1 MTFKNFRRAGLSSGS
16 VAAAVL
22 AVLAQ
27 SVPAYAQ
34 VQSYTLDIA
43 SQDLASALSTLARAT
58 QQQITFDSIALRGK
72 RSPALK
78 GRYSVR
84 EALDLLLAGSGLRV
98 EVGQS
103 GLLIVRAASN
113 TPAAP
118 ADSPASEKRP
128 ASGAQAADANGA
140 LERVI
145 VTGSRIER
153 SSKSIPGSVTIFDR
167 ERIERTGESS
177 VRDVIGQS
185 GQAGIT
191 PTPLSAFLGAAPI
204 QLRGLSAG
212 TTLVLVDGRRVTPS
226 GATGVTF
233 DVGSIPLAAVERIEV
248 LADGAS
254 AIYGADAVGGIVNV
268 ILKKSGQGLT
278 LAARYGVAEGGVG
291 EERRVSASY
300 GFSSD
305 QLRGSVSLDYLD
317 TGAIRYGD
325 RDPTRDMDYRRFG
338 FSDRRSTFTDP
349 GTVYS
354 VDGSNLPGLASSRA
368 IIPVTANGRPTVA
381 DFSSTAG
388 QEKLSSDY
396 FSQNYLQ
403 SPSKRI
409 GGVADLTYKFNETL
423 SAFGNVLAS
432 RQTAKYFVTL
442 PFSNAALIVPASNPY
457 NPFGVNVTV
466 NRLLTGVSPDTNDS
480 SDTFV
485 HSLAGLRGKL
495 DNGFRWEFAV
505 NYSRD
510 DNRVHEENYYNTAA
524 IQSALNNPSPT
535 ATLNLFATGPVASPD
550 VLKALLP
557 PVDKSYFASAAS
569 VDGQLSGSLM
579 NLAGGSLSFAVGA
592 DFRKDKL
599 KISSP
604 FDNTRG
610 DRSVASVYAEL
621 RAPILENLT
630 LSAAGRYDHYS
641 DFGSTSNPKL
651 GFEWTPTETLQFSG
665 TWGTSFRAPPLTY
678 VYSVPFIV
686 QANVTDPARGGESV
700 LVPATRGEGKNLK
713 AETANTHTLG
723 MRFTPLDTGSE
734 RFDVGVSAWWVSQD
748 DRAISPVVQTLVDYE
763 NLFGNRIVRAPQ
775 SPQDIA
781 LGRPGALQSID
792 AGYLNFGKANVNGL
806 DLQVNYRAN
815 GPVRWS
821 LNGSATRVLKYQA
834 ELAPGAVENRLGLFS
849 FDGFAP
855 KWRGSLS
862 GSVGA
867 GDFDLSTTLRYI
879 GSYADRRTT
888 PTTLASRTF
897 VDAQLVYEPKA
908 SDGYFKGVKLT
919 LGASN
924 LFGTKPP
931 AFDASMGY
939 DPYNYNNRGRFIYT
953 SIQKRI

>member
-1 MTFKNFRRAGLSSGS
+1 MSIKRLGRASLSSGS
-16 VAAAVL
+16 VAMAVL
-22 AVLAQ
+22 AMLAQ

-34 VQSYTLDIA
+34 VQSYSLDIP
-43 SQDLASALSTLARAT
+43 SQDLGSALSALARAT
-58 QQQITFDSIALRGK
+58 QQQIAFDSASVRDK
-72 RSPALK
+72 RSPPLK

-84 EALDLLLAGSGLRV
+84 EALDALLAGSGLRV
-98 EVGQS
+98 ETGQS
-103 GLLIVRAASN
+103 GLLIVRGASNVPAESPVNGKQAASE
-113 TPAAP
+113 PRA
-118 ADSPASEKRP
+118 ADSGE
-128 ASGAQAADANGA
+128 A
-140 LERVI
+140 LERVL

-167 ERIERTGESS
+167 ERIERSGESS

-185 GQAGIT
+185 GQAGMT

-226 GATGVTF
+226 GVTGVTF

-305 QLRGSVSLDYLD
+305 QLRGSFGLDYLD
-317 TGAIRYGD
+317 TGAIKYGD
-325 RDPTRDMDYRRFG
+325 RDPTRNMDYRRFG
-338 FSDRRSTFTDP
+338 FTDRRSRFTDP

-354 VDGSNLPGLASSRA
+354 VDGSNLPGLTSSRA
-368 IIPVTANGRPTVA
+368 IIPVTANGRPAVA

-388 QEKLSSDY
+388 QEKLSSEY
-396 FSQNYLQ
+396 FSQNNLQ
-403 SPSKRI
+403 TPSKRI
-409 GGVADLTYKFNETL
+409 GGVADLTYKVNENL

-432 RQTAKYFVTL
+432 RQTGKYVVVL
-442 PFSNAALIVPASNPY
+442 PFSNAGLIVPSSNPY

-466 NRLLTGVSPDTNDS
+466 SRALTGVPPDTNDS

-495 DNGFRWEFAV
+495 DNGFRWELAV

-510 DNRVHEENYYNTAA
+510 DNRVHEENNYNAA
-524 IQSALNNPSPT
+524 VIQAVLNNPSPT
-535 ATLNLFATGPVASPD
+535 ATLNLFATGPVASPE
-550 VLKALLP
+550 VLKSLLP
-557 PVDKSYFASAAS
+557 SIDKDYFASAAGA
-569 VDGQLSGSLM
+569 DGQLSGSLM
-579 NLAGGSLSFAVGA
+579 ELAGGPLSFAIGA

-610 DRSVASVYAEL
+610 DRSVGSVYAEL

-630 LSAAGRYDHYS
+630 LSGAGRYDHYS

-678 VYSVPFIV
+678 VYSVPFVV
-686 QANVTDPARGGESV
+686 QFNVTDPARGGEAV
-700 LVPATRGEGKNLK
+700 VVPTTRGAGKNLK
-713 AETANTHTLG
+713 AETANTRTLG
-723 MRFTPLDTGSE
+723 MQFTPVDSSSE
-734 RFDVGVSAWWVSQD
+734 RFGVGASAWWVSQD
-748 DRAISPVVQTLVDYE
+748 DRAVTPNVQTLVDYE
-763 NLFGNRIVRAPQ
+763 GMFGNRVVRAPRTA
-775 SPQDIA
+775 QDIA

-792 AGYLNFGKANVNGL
+792 AGYLNFGKANLNGV
-806 DLQVNYRAN
+806 DLQVNYRAS

-821 LNGSATRVLKYQA
+821 LNGSATRVLKYKA
-834 ELAPGAVENRLGLFS
+834 ELAPGAIENRLGLFS

-867 GDFDLSTTLRYI
+867 GDIDFSTTIRYI
-879 GSYADRRTT
+879 GSYDDRRTT
-888 PTTLASRTF
+888 PNTLASRAF
-897 VDAQLVYEPKA
+897 VDAQLVYEPKG
-908 SDGYFKGVKLT
+908 SNGYLKDVKLT

-931 AFDASMGY
+931 PFDASMGY
-939 DPYNYNNRGRFIYT
+939 DPYNYNNRGRFVYT
-953 SIQKRI
+953 SIQKKI